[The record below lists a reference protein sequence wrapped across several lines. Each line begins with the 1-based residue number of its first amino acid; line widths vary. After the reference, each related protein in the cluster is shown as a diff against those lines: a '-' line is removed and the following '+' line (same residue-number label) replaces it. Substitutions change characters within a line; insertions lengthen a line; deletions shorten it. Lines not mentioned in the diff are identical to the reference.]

1 MPTNVGAGSSLF
13 APHPTIASLWVAL
26 TDSTNSNLITFARC
40 NGAPDTT
47 ANVFAHG
54 CLMIRTDSGTGNKA
68 VYENVGSSAAPSWN
82 LIGDITAGEITLAA
96 GSILVGNASGVAA
109 AQRQYGAVT
118 TRASNTSGS
127 LFGSS
132 TFGGSLT
139 GISFAPG
146 PQGGAGTVTISNAG
160 VTIATLTVPAGGA
173 TQGSVIG
180 SNIAA
185 SAFTSAANLAVVTSG
200 ATVDGALTA
209 TFITGAAS

>member
-26 TDSTNSNLITFARC
+26 TDSTNSNLITLARC
-40 NGAPDTT
+40 NGVPDTT

-82 LIGDITAGEITLAA
+82 LIGDITAGEITLAN
-96 GSILVGNASGVAA
+96 GSILVGNSSGVAA

-118 TRASNTSGS
+118 VQATNTAGS

-139 GISFAPG
+139 GILFAPG
-146 PQGGAGTVTISNAG
+146 PQGGAGTVTIKNGAT
-160 VTIATLTVPAGGA
+160 TIATLAVSAG
-173 TQGSVIG
+173 QGSVVG
-180 SNIAA
+180 SNISAT
-185 SAFTSAANLAVVTSG
+185 AFTSAAALSVVTSG